1 MTIGSPE
8 HRAQFIEDI
17 KKQSAEN
24 IWRDEIKLLRQE
36 DELKLLQAELD
47 KLNAAVADKNKPAAN
62 AEKKQVFVLEQNLK
76 HQEADIDKTKADKTY
91 NEYLLNDLLPRYA
104 QAQ

>member
-1 MTIGSPE
+1 MTIGSPK
-8 HRAQFIEDI
+8 HRAQFIDEI

-24 IWRDEIKLLRQE
+24 IWHNEIKLLRQQ
-36 DELKLLQAELD
+36 DELKLLQTELD
-47 KLNAAVADKNKPAAN
+47 QLNAAVADKKKPAAN
-62 AEKKQVFVLEQNLK
+62 AEKKRIFVLEQNIK
-76 HQEADIDKTKADKTY
+76 HQQADIDKTKAAKTY